1 MAQHMLKKVA
11 NEAGSTLIEFAA
23 VLSILLSL
31 TFAMID
37 FGRYVYANNVIQ
49 AAAQEG
55 ASAGLRSG
63 GNVESAVLD
72 KILTLDPGKVSVS
85 SSHFD
90 SGIREK
96 IQVDVTY
103 QFSFIT
109 PFISAVASDP
119 IVLEGR
125 AIMLTFPE
133 AAGS

>member
-1 MAQHMLKKVA
+1 MVKQISSKFVS
-11 NEAGSTLIEFAA
+11 EAGTTMIEFTA

-31 TFAMID
+31 TFAMVD

-63 GNVESAVLD
+63 GDIQAAVLD
-72 KILTLDPGKVSVS
+72 KILTLDPTKVTVS
-85 SSHFD
+85 FNRID
-90 SGIREK
+90 NGGIREK
-96 IQVDVTY
+96 VQVDVTY
-103 QFSFIT
+103 DFSFIT

-119 IVLEGR
+119 IQLEGR

-133 AAGS
+133 S